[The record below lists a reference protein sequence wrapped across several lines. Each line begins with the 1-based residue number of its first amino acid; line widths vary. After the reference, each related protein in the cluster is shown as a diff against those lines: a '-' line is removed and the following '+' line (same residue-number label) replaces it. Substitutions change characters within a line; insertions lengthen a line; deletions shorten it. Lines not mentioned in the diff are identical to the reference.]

1 MSRRE
6 TEARRQRIFYMAM
19 AAAAILVVAILS
31 GGLLYEY
38 QIKPNAVLAT
48 VNGHEI
54 KRRDYWKYESVSLY
68 AQATQYQNFA
78 NQVTGQQQQQYLQF
92 AAQFE
97 QQRQE
102 VWGSTDVNK
111 NTLDRMIIDRLY
123 LDAAEE
129 MGINPTEEE
138 LNNFML
144 NSFASQDAPLVT
156 PIPSPTMI
164 PERAAAAT
172 ETAVAE
178 LGGTPVPLEATPIA
192 GTPEASPVTET
203 ASPVASPVASA
214 TPDMETAL
222 AEAESGF
229 SGFEET
235 VFGDA
240 HMSRDDYIR
249 LFARP
254 QLVRTVIDAHITDQ
268 VPQSGEQVHAEHI
281 LVATQDLATQ
291 LFDQIKGGA
300 SFEELARTNSTD
312 ATTSA
317 TGGDLGWIT
326 RGQMDPAFENAAF
339 ALQPGEISQPVQTPY
354 GWHVIKVLDRQE
366 NRPFTDDQY
375 ENAVGKAKEAWLD
388 QQRAEANIDTDHAL
402 NPTETPGTFEAP
414 PDAPTPPPAT
424 PLPPTPVAT
433 PELIG
438 PEVPIATPVGEGATP
453 EATPVFGGTPE
464 ASPEATPA
472 A

>member
-1 MSRRE
+1 
-6 TEARRQRIFYMAM
+6 MAM
-19 AAAAILVVAILS
+19 AAAAVLVVAILG

-38 QIKPNAVLAT
+38 QIKPNTVLAS

-78 NQVTGQQQQQYLQF
+78 TQVTGQQQQQYLQF

-97 QQRQE
+97 QQRQD
-102 VWGSTDVNK
+102 VWGSTDVNE

-129 MGINPTEEE
+129 MGINPTDDE
-138 LNNFML
+138 LEKFML
-144 NSFASQDAPLVT
+144 NSFASSEAPLVT

-172 ETAVAE
+172 ETAIAAA
-178 LGGTPVPLEATPIA
+178 GGTPVPAEATPIV
-192 GTPEASPVTET
+192 GTPEASPVTDSATPE
-203 ASPVASPVASA
+203 ASPVASA
-214 TPDMETAL
+214 TPDLETAL

-229 SGFEET
+229 TGFEDT

-240 HMSRDDYIR
+240 HMSRSDYLR
-249 LFARP
+249 LFAKP
-254 QLVRTVIDAHITDQ
+254 QLVRTIIDARITDQ

-281 LVATQDLATQ
+281 LVVTQDLATS
-291 LFDQIKGGA
+291 LYDQAMGGA
-300 SFEELARTNSTD
+300 SFEELARANSTD

-317 TGGDLGWIT
+317 TGGDLGWIA
-326 RGQMDPAFENAAF
+326 RGQMDEAFENAAF
-339 ALQPGEISQPVQTPY
+339 ALQPGQISQPVQTPY
-354 GWHVIKVLDRQE
+354 GWHIIKVLDRQE

-375 ENAVGKAKEAWLD
+375 ETAVGKAKEAWLD
-388 QQRAEANIDTDHAL
+388 QQRAEADIDTDHEL

-424 PLPPTPVAT
+424 PLPETPAAT

-438 PEVPIATPVGEGATP
+438 PEIPIASPVSDGATP
-453 EATPVFGGTPE
+453 EATPHFGATPE